1 MNRRVRTIGF
11 LLAIVAAV
19 TIVWFALISMPGR
32 SFAGAPP
39 RLTAQQF
46 ALRAALEHDV
56 RELSARIGE
65 RNDAVADHLDAA
77 AAYIEESFRR
87 SGLRPARQ
95 IFMVNGTPCANI
107 EAELRGRSNPD
118 QIVVIGAHYD
128 SVDESPGADDN
139 ASGTAS
145 LLALARRAAR
155 SQPARTLRFVAFVN
169 EEPPHFQTSEMGSV
183 VYAKRSFDRH
193 EKIVAMISIESIG
206 YFNETDGSQAYPA
219 LLAPFFPSRGDFIA
233 FAGNLGSRRLL
244 RRTIGAFRTPATI
257 PSEGAA
263 MPELIHEIGWS
274 DQWSFWQFGYEAI
287 MVTDTAPFRNPNYHT
302 ERDRPDTLDYDRM
315 SRVVD
320 ALGPVLDRLTTR
332 D

>member
-257 PSEGAA
+257 PSEGAQCRSSSTKSA
-263 MPELIHEIGWS
+263 GRISGLSGSSVTKPLWSRTRHRSGTRTITPSTIAPTRSITIGCRGS
-274 DQWSFWQFGYEAI
+274 S
-287 MVTDTAPFRNPNYHT
+287 
-302 ERDRPDTLDYDRM
+302 TL
-315 SRVVD
+315 S
-320 ALGPVLDRLTTR
+320 GPCWTG
-332 D
+332 